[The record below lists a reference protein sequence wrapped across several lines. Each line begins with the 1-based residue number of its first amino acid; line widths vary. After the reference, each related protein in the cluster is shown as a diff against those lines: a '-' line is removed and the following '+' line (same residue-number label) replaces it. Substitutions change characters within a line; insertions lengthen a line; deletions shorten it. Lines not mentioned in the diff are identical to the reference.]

1 MERAMK
7 SPLLADY
14 PDYKVS
20 IVLLLNISRT
30 IYILSGYCNV
40 RSANANCS
48 IIRICPITMC
58 RARRRSAQE
67 YTLVPDLSTLAWERP
82 LVANLGILARKCPLV
97 AIFGQNSP

>member
-1 MERAMK
+1 MLKFHRKTFVLPAEK
-7 SPLLADY
+7 S
-14 PDYKVS
+14 
-20 IVLLLNISRT
+20 

-82 LVANLGILARKCPLV
+82 LVANLGILALKRPLV
-97 AIFGQNSP
+97 ADLSRLA